1 MGAYKVVSF
10 NKANGQLMVEVA
22 KELPP
27 IPIDVPIV
35 DGLYI
40 TGAELDAHIRGFIP
54 VDFINRQLQINNGVA
69 NADVLLSLV
78 QTVEVVEVPTI
89 KPQAQIQAEAN
100 EAMWRQLKF
109 EQDVAK
115 VLVKF
120 GLLQSDPTTIP
131 VSEQ

>member
-1 MGAYKVVSF
+1 MSAYKVVSF
-10 NKANGQLMVEVA
+10 NKMSGQLMIEVA

-27 IPIDVPIV
+27 IPIDVPIR

-40 TGAELDAHIRGFIP
+40 TGAELDAHIKGFIP

-69 NADVLLSLV
+69 NADALLALV
-78 QTVEVVEVPTI
+78 QTTEVVEVPTI
-89 KPQAQIQAEAN
+89 KSQAQIQAEAN

-131 VSEQ
+131 VSEH